1 MNNIISDV
9 LEHVQNDKEYL
20 QQIINELQDICNNME
35 EYEEEEEI
43 PLF

>member
-20 QQIINELQDICNNME
+20 QQIINELQDICDNMVE
-35 EYEEEEEI
+35 DEEI
-43 PLF
+43 EII